1 MRRRRRRRRRLF
13 VLLLSPLLLSSCSA
27 TDSINSNP
35 ASSQSAALA
44 QQSAAPKQIALN
56 PKAGEQCFDKGVEL
70 YQSGKV
76 NEAIAQFIRAGELGD
91 PRGFSQV
98 GFFYE
103 KGDGVKQNWSTA
115 AHWYLK
121 GATGGDALG
130 MKNLGQCYEDGKGIQ
145 EDWVSA
151 ASWYRKAADKGYVQA
166 EVALARAYQFGVGV
180 AQNRSQAIEWDKKA
194 LAHGDQESA
203 HWIRWLRNPLNN
215 IGFRTTQEQ
224 ELVMAGQLRTSGEL
238 LGADPSGILFHNS
251 NERVAWLRGLRSRV
265 DADEAQRSRER
276 EVESQQRHYN
286 QVRQLESE
294 GYSRSEAE
302 RRAGW

>member
-1 MRRRRRRRRRLF
+1 MRRRQLF
-13 VLLLSPLLLSSCSA
+13 VLLAPLLLLACSSKDHDRLNLGL
-27 TDSINSNP
+27 TDSR
-35 ASSQSAALA
+35 SAALA
-44 QQSAAPKQIALN
+44 QQNAGPKQIALN

-76 NEAIAQFIRAGELGD
+76 EEAISQFIRAGELGD

-103 KGDGVKQNWSTA
+103 KGDGVKQNWSAA

-130 MKNLGQCYEDGKGIQ
+130 MKNVGQCYEDGRGIQ

-180 AQNRSQAIEWDKKA
+180 AQDRSQAIEWDKKA

-238 LGADPSGILFHNS
+238 LGADPAGILFHNS
-251 NERVAWLRGLRSRV
+251 NERVAWLRGLRNRV
-265 DADEAQRSRER
+265 DADEAQRRRER

-294 GYSRSEAE
+294 GYSHSEAE